1 MRDWKLVET
10 LPIHFL
16 YPSRLSLSLSL
27 SRIRAMVQGGEPV
40 DLFFSFFLDKWA
52 WVDVFCSVGLR
63 EEEQFIF
70 SDLSC
75 KHKY

>member
-1 MRDWKLVET
+1 M
-10 LPIHFL
+10 
-16 YPSRLSLSLSL
+16 
-27 SRIRAMVQGGEPV
+27 RAMVQGGEPV

-75 KHKY
+75 KHNY